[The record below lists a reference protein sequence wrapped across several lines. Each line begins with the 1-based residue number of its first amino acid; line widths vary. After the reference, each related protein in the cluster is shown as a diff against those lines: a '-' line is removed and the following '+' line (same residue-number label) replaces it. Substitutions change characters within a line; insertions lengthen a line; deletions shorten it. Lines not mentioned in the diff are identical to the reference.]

1 MKSKIKS
8 DKTFEKKRHS
18 RLKNRR
24 GVADVIS
31 TMMLMAVTVTGAS
44 TLTYFMNDAF
54 VSGNLGTISTLDS
67 SSLNLLLLAYDT
79 RDSSNLLKLIDVD
92 NDITNGVNPD
102 PGSNDPILCGF
113 TCAGNP
119 GVIPENGGTEFIVLQ
134 IQNNGLNPIFLEDIG
149 INNVIHT
156 WDSSTSGVEL
166 DASTDDSGGKYPSD
180 GMFSILPVGA
190 SPIIQN
196 SNTEIPN
203 GQAVNILVKL
213 GLDDSD
219 ILLNKGIHVS
229 FDVGNPQLVE
239 FLIDSGDAR

>member
-1 MKSKIKS
+1 MKQNSKS
-8 DKTFEKKRHS
+8 NTLFEKKKHS
-18 RLKNRR
+18 PLRNRR

-79 RDSSNLLKLIDVD
+79 RDSSTLLKLTDVD
-92 NDITNGVNPD
+92 NDITNGIVPMTGD
-102 PGSNDPILCGF
+102 PVLCGYS
-113 TCAGNP
+113 CAGSP
-119 GVIPENGGTEFIVLQ
+119 DAIPESGGTEFIVLQ

-156 WDSSTSGVEL
+156 WDSSTAGVQL
-166 DASTDDSGGKYPSD
+166 DASTNDLAGGKYPSD
-180 GMFSILPVGA
+180 GTFSILPIGT
-190 SPIIQN
+190 SPVIQN
-196 SNTEIPN
+196 SSIEIQN

-213 GLDDSD
+213 GVDDSD
-219 ILLNKGIHVS
+219 ILLNKGIHIS

>member
-8 DKTFEKKRHS
+8 DQTSEKKKHS

-31 TMMLMAVTVTGAS
+31 TMMLMAVTVAGAS

-79 RDSSNLLKLIDVD
+79 RDSSGLLKLIDVD
-92 NDITNGVNPD
+92 NDIANGIDVNTGD
-102 PGSNDPILCGF
+102 PVLCGV
-113 TCAGNP
+113 TCGGTPNT
-119 GVIPENGGTEFIVLQ
+119 IPENGGTEFIVLQ

-156 WDSSTSGVEL
+156 WDSSTAGVQL
-166 DASTDDSGGKYPSD
+166 DASTNDLVGGKYPAD
-180 GMFSILPVGA
+180 GTFSILPIGA
-190 SPIIQN
+190 SPVIQN
-196 SNTEIPN
+196 SNIQIQN

-213 GLDDSD
+213 GLEDSD
-219 ILLNKGIHVS
+219 ILLNKGIRVS

>member
-1 MKSKIKS
+1 MKPKINS
-8 DKTFEKKRHS
+8 DKTFEKKKHS

-79 RDSSNLLKLIDVD
+79 RDSSTLLKLIDVD
-92 NDITNGVNPD
+92 NDITNGINPLID
-102 PGSNDPILCGF
+102 PPILCGV
-113 TCAGNP
+113 TCSVVPNA
-119 GVIPENGGTEFIVLQ
+119 IPESGGTDFIVLQ
-134 IQNNGLNPIFLEDIG
+134 IQNNGLNSIFLKDIG
-149 INNVIHT
+149 INNVIHE
-156 WDSSTSGVEL
+156 WDSSTSGIQL
-166 DASTDDSGGKYPSD
+166 DASTNDLVGGKYPSD
-180 GMFSILPVGA
+180 GMFSILPIGT

-196 SNTEIPN
+196 TNIEISN
-203 GQAVNILVKL
+203 GQAVNILIKL
-213 GLDDSD
+213 GSDDSD

>member
-1 MKSKIKS
+1 MKSKTKS
-8 DKTFEKKRHS
+8 NKTFEKKKNS

-54 VSGNLGTISTLDS
+54 ISGNLGTISTLDS

-79 RDSSNLLKLIDVD
+79 RDSSTLLNLIDVD
-92 NDITNGVNPD
+92 NDITNGINPLID
-102 PGSNDPILCGF
+102 PPILCGV
-113 TCAGNP
+113 TCSVVPNA
-119 GVIPENGGTEFIVLQ
+119 IPESGGTDFIALQ

-149 INNVIHT
+149 INNVIHD
-156 WDSSTSGVEL
+156 WDSSTSGIEL
-166 DASTDDSGGKYPSD
+166 DASTNDLVGGKYPSD
-180 GMFSILPVGA
+180 GMFSILPVGP
-190 SPIIQN
+190 SPITQN
-196 SNTEIPN
+196 SSIEISN
-203 GQAVNILVKL
+203 GQAVTILIKL
-213 GLDDSD
+213 GSDDFD

>member
-1 MKSKIKS
+1 MYAKNILNQ
-8 DKTFEKKRHS
+8 TFEKKKHS

-24 GVADVIS
+24 GMADVIS

-79 RDSSNLLKLIDVD
+79 RDSSTLLKLIDVD
-92 NDITNGVNPD
+92 NDIANGID
-102 PGSNDPILCGF
+102 PLTGEPVLCGA
-113 TCAGNP
+113 TCASIPNA
-119 GVIPENGGTEFIVLQ
+119 IPESGGTEFIVLQ
-134 IQNNGLNPIFLEDIG
+134 IQNNGLNSIFLEDIG

-156 WDSSTSGVEL
+156 WDSSTSGMEL
-166 DASTDDSGGKYPSD
+166 DASTNDLVGGKYPSD
-180 GMFSILPVGA
+180 GTFSILPVGA

-196 SNTEIPN
+196 SSIEISN

-219 ILLNKGIHVS
+219 ILLSKGISIS

>member
-1 MKSKIKS
+1 MHSKNIQNQ
-8 DKTFEKKRHS
+8 TFEKKTHS

-24 GVADVIS
+24 GMADVIS

-79 RDSSNLLKLIDVD
+79 RDSSTLLKLIDVD
-92 NDITNGVNPD
+92 NDITNGID
-102 PGSNDPILCGF
+102 PLTGEPMLCGV
-113 TCAGNP
+113 TCASVPNA
-119 GVIPENGGTEFIVLQ
+119 IPESGGTEFIVLQ
-134 IQNNGLNPIFLEDIG
+134 IQNNGLNSIFLEDIG

-156 WDSSTSGVEL
+156 WDSSTAGIEL
-166 DASTDDSGGKYPSD
+166 DASTNDLVGGKYPSD
-180 GMFSILPVGA
+180 GTFSILPVGV

-196 SNTEIPN
+196 SSIEISN

-219 ILLNKGIHVS
+219 ILLSKGISVS
-229 FDVGNPQLVE
+229 FDVGNPQLVQ